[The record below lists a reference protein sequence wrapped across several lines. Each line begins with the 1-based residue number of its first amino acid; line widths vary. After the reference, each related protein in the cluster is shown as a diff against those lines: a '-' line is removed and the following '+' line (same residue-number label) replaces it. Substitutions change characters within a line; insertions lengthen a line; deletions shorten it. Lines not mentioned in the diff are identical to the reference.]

1 MIKQLASLLLI
12 SLCIAVSEPTFPSF
26 SIEQTNQDG
35 QQNNF
40 NNGPMMELAK
50 MTEEL
55 KKAVDAMMEVSQNNN
70 NISTVVQNDTQETAQ
85 DSANQGEV
93 LNVED
98 SSDISM
104 ANIPEIQMMDPNV
117 SDSADQIQMQEEV
130 PVVVDSIDFEEL
142 EKEFES
148 EMKEESEQKIQ
159 KTEVKNNHQNK
170 QPNNYQHFH
179 QHFHYN
185 QGQNPQVQR
194 PTNPFFFNQ
203 NQQVDPTC
211 NN

>member
-1 MIKQLASLLLI
+1 
-12 SLCIAVSEPTFPSF
+12 
-26 SIEQTNQDG
+26 
-35 QQNNF
+35 
-40 NNGPMMELAK
+40 
-50 MTEEL
+50 
-55 KKAVDAMMEVSQNNN
+55 
-70 NISTVVQNDTQETAQ
+70 
-85 DSANQGEV
+85 
-93 LNVED
+93 
-98 SSDISM
+98 
-104 ANIPEIQMMDPNV
+104 
-117 SDSADQIQMQEEV
+117 
-130 PVVVDSIDFEEL
+130 
-142 EKEFES
+142 
-148 EMKEESEQKIQ
+148 MKEESEQKIQ